1 MPVKIIKENKF
12 TFSKLLSKMFN
23 LYIDNV
29 SFPNGLKKA
38 DIKPVYTPISIIPV
52 KHVLKFLNAAHIIEF
67 MHILILIIR
76 SSMWLPKRIQ

>member
-23 LYIDNV
+23 LYIDNI

-38 DIKPVYTPISIIPV
+38 DIKPVYRPIGTIPV
-52 KHVLKFLNAAHIIEF
+52 KHVLKLLYAAHIIEF
-67 MHILILIIR
+67 MNILILIIR